1 MLRVLAF
8 ALLAG
13 ILVSFLLGAPDRVK
27 ARDLVGWFVAAAY
40 FLLGAVAYL
49 AIAYLLFGQR

>member
-1 MLRVLAF
+1 MLRVLVF

-13 ILVSFLLGAPDRVK
+13 LLVSFLLGAPDRVK

-40 FLLGAVAYL
+40 FLLGAVTYL
-49 AIAYLLFGQR
+49 AIAYLFAQR

>member
-13 ILVSFLLGAPDRVK
+13 MLVSFLLGAPDRVK
-27 ARDLVGWFVAAAY
+27 PRDLLGFLVAAGY
-40 FLLGAVAYL
+40 FLMGAVTYLALAYL
-49 AIAYLLFGQR
+49 FAQRP

>member
-13 ILVSFLLGAPDRVK
+13 MLVSFLLGAPDRVK
-27 ARDLVGWFVAAAY
+27 TRDLVGWFVAVAY
-40 FLLGAVAYL
+40 FVLGAVT
-49 AIAYLLFGQR
+49 